1 MSHEEILELADAVAM
16 LNGVASGIGQESYGI
31 QIVVNADTIG
41 EAEVIAKQHFK
52 VAVNQAGLPEWPI
65 VEVDALSEE
74 QDNEPDQY

>member
-41 EAEVIAKQHFK
+41 EAEVVAKQHLK

-65 VEVDALSEE
+65 VEVYALSEE